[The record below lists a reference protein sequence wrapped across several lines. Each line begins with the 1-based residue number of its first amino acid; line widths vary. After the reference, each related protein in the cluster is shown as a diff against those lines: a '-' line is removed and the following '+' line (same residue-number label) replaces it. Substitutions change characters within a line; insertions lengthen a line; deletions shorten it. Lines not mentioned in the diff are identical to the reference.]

1 MDEEVIFSIACAK
14 SQSQLFVELG
24 SYHTV
29 LLMEQQPSID
39 CPKRLRSTLIDTVSP
54 NKFLLSVSRRN
65 KSWGFTL
72 YSLYYVIYRQ
82 LEWLWHIYC
91 HFNDK
96 QFAVTLI
103 KQMLH
108 LGKRYRLQVKKK
120 KKKSWVGEIR
130 RRTCSSQ
137 RLLTYN
143 STQAIWGA
151 KSWGCSFWAAP
162 LSSSSS
168 TQTCN

>member
-65 KSWGFTL
+65 KS
-72 YSLYYVIYRQ
+72 
-82 LEWLWHIYC
+82 
-91 HFNDK
+91 
-96 QFAVTLI
+96 
-103 KQMLH
+103 
-108 LGKRYRLQVKKK
+108 
-120 KKKSWVGEIR
+120 
-130 RRTCSSQ
+130 
-137 RLLTYN
+137 
-143 STQAIWGA
+143 
-151 KSWGCSFWAAP
+151 
-162 LSSSSS
+162 
-168 TQTCN
+168 